1 MPLLI
6 SVAFS
11 SLSSTVPTEMAYK
24 LFILLVQ
31 LSICYRLIHT
41 FTIVQTDTNTYYFN
55 LTRGFFL
62 LKIVVLTASI
72 LMIELEYLLDAKK
85 QGESISLISD
95 CAVGFI
101 VGYHLLTTISYT
113 LQMLGFIKYKTFSGM
128 HSVLD
133 FFFRLIISILVFAA
147 VSSSAF
153 AAPHCNL
160 WGFS

>member
-1 MPLLI
+1 
-6 SVAFS
+6 
-11 SLSSTVPTEMAYK
+11 MAYK

-31 LSICYRLIHT
+31 LYICYRLIHT
-41 FTIVQTDTNTYYFN
+41 FTNIQKDKDTVRQGYLDLAKGYFI
-55 LTRGFFL
+55 
-62 LKIVVLTASI
+62 LKIMVLTASI
-72 LMIELEYLLDAKK
+72 LMIELEYLLDAKE

-95 CAVGFI
+95 CAIGFI
-101 VGYHLLTTISYT
+101 VGYHLLNTVAYT
-113 LQMLGFIKYKTFSGM
+113 LQMLGTIQYKRFSGM

-147 VSSSAF
+147 GSSSAF

>member
-1 MPLLI
+1 
-6 SVAFS
+6 
-11 SLSSTVPTEMAYK
+11 MAYK

-31 LSICYRLIHT
+31 LYICYRLIHT
-41 FTIVQTDTNTYYFN
+41 FTNIPAEKNTDQMWYFK
-55 LTRGFFL
+55 LARVYFL

-95 CAVGFI
+95 CAIGFI
-101 VGYHLLTTISYT
+101 VGYHLLNTVAYT
-113 LQMLGFIKYKTFSGM
+113 LQMLRIVKYKTFSGM

-147 VSSSAF
+147 GSSSAF